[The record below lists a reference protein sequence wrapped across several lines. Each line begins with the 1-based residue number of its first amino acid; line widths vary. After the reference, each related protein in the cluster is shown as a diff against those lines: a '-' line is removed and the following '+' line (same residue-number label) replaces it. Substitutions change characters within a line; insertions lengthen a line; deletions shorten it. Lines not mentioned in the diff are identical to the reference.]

1 MLRLVLGRLIDALGV
16 LLVVLILIA
25 LVLLV
30 AGAGTAG
37 LLLVGRVVGGLFDVG
52 TIETTAVALVVSV
65 VLGLIVYRLVAGPS
79 SDRGAQIVASDEDM
93 VPMGDDE
100 PERPD
105 YDDEGLPRCPNC
117 EQRLDLPPATR
128 AERRRH

>member
-1 MLRLVLGRLIDALGV
+1 MLRLLVEALSVLAFA
-16 LLVVLILIA
+16 LVVIA

-30 AGAGTAG
+30 AAAGTAG
-37 LLLVGRVVGGLFDVG
+37 LLLVGRLVGGWFGVG
-52 TIETTAVALVVSV
+52 TIEATAVALVVSV

-79 SDRGAQIVASDEDM
+79 SGRGAQIVAPEDEDM
-93 VPMGDDE
+93 VPMGDEDPMPLE
-100 PERPD
+100 
-105 YDDEGLPRCPNC
+105 YDPLGHAHCPNC